1 MNTYLK
7 AIMAGAAM
15 FGTVLSAGT
24 ALAGRHPQPDER
36 AALERVLTQE
46 GFTSWGEIEMDDGL
60 WEVEDARTKS
70 PADGKFDLK
79 IDPTTLKIVTRHRD
93 D

>member
-1 MNTYLK
+1 M
-7 AIMAGAAM
+7 
-15 FGTVLSAGT
+15 
-24 ALAGRHPQPDER
+24 
-36 AALERVLTQE
+36 ERVLTQE
-46 GFTSWGEIEMDDGL
+46 GFTSWGEIELDDGL

-79 IDPTTLKIVTRHRD
+79 IDPKTLKIVVRHKD